1 MYYSIKHGSWDFFLA
16 VICADFLGFFSLPTF
31 MSEVEGLGWQT
42 GSWTKGHAKTTKL
55 PGPDHVASSACFSL
69 QPQAVSWCNAD
80 ASIFPP
86 SNAGFMFSYC
96 SQQLLFYLSFF
107 LSGEEWEGDG
117 VILISFL
124 PSCKPSNTLI
134 SSSIQNL
141 VVVFLY

>member
-1 MYYSIKHGSWDFFLA
+1 MHLFSLSFSLMCNQYSDFKKNVLLNKAWVLRFFLA

-107 LSGEEWEGDG
+107 LSGEE
-117 VILISFL
+117 
-124 PSCKPSNTLI
+124 
-134 SSSIQNL
+134 
-141 VVVFLY
+141 